1 MVVEN
6 THEPMISKDQILS
19 EQKKMDLRYRT
30 SSGIPCTLRAALC
43 DVMVG
48 AQAAQISRMNAF
60 WMTAR
65 CIIGTRPGD
74 IILSS
79 AGAVRKRGEKA
90 GADCR
95 ERKLFSERGKAFRR
109 SFRRTGVGK
118 EGGTWSSIPFR
129 G

>member
-1 MVVEN
+1 MG
-6 THEPMISKDQILS
+6 TAMQSKWRSSISS
-19 EQKKMDLRYRT
+19 TGALRRD
-30 SSGIPCTLRAALC
+30 G
-43 DVMVG
+43 G
-48 AQAAQISRMNAF
+48 AQASADFTDERF

-65 CIIGTRPGD
+65 CIIGTLPGD

-79 AGAVRKRGEKA
+79 VGAVRKCGEKA

-109 SFRRTGVGK
+109 SFIRTDVGK